1 MKIAVVGAGS
11 WGSALAILL
20 SEQEH
25 EVRMW
30 EYEAAQAEA
39 YARGERAIPFLP
51 GIRLPKEIT
60 VSHQMEEVLPG
71 ARIVVLAVPTHGLRD
86 TLALMKPLLSDD
98 CILVDVAKGLEQ
110 GSLKRMS
117 EVVCEVLAGWPL
129 QHYICLSG
137 PSHAEEVARR
147 VPTTVVAA
155 GVDLNIAREVQEA
168 FANKY
173 FRVYT
178 NNDLTGVELAGSL
191 KNVIA
196 LASGM
201 CDGLGF
207 GDNTKGALLTR
218 GMVEMARLGTKLGG
232 RAETFWGLSGMGDLI
247 TTCMSKHSR
256 NRYVG
261 EELGR
266 GRSLQDILAS
276 MSMVAEGVRTADSS
290 NALRLREE
298 VEMPI
303 TEAVYRVLY
312 ENASPREQVF
322 ELMTRTLKGEH

>member
-1 MKIAVVGAGS
+1 MKIAVIGAGS

-20 SEQEH
+20 SEQGH
-25 EVRMW
+25 ELRMW
-30 EYEAAQAEA
+30 EYVEAQAEL
-39 YARGERAIPFLP
+39 YTKGERAIPFLP
-51 GIRLPKEIT
+51 GIRLPEPIA

-71 ARIVVLAVPTHGLRD
+71 ADLVVLAVPTHGLRD
-86 TLALMKPLLSDD
+86 TLALMKPHLQESSV
-98 CILVDVAKGLEQ
+98 LVDVAKGLEQ

-117 EVVCEVLAGWPL
+117 EVVCDALAGWPL

-155 GVDLNIAREVQEA
+155 GVDLPIARKVQEA
-168 FANKY
+168 FANRY

-178 NNDLTGVELAGSL
+178 NNDLTGVELGGAL

-218 GMVEMARLGTKLGG
+218 GMVEMARLGTHLGG

-266 GRSLQDILAS
+266 GRSLKGILAS
-276 MSMVAEGVRTADSS
+276 MNMVAEGVRTADSS
-290 NALRLREE
+290 NALREREG
-298 VEMPI
+298 VDMPI
-303 TEAVYRVLY
+303 TEAVYRILY
-312 ENASPREQVF
+312 EGASPREQVF